1 MPVKPRLLVVEDDA
15 LARRNLQHILER
27 GDEYQVKTA
36 ADGQEA
42 LELLSRME
50 FSLVLTDLRMERID
64 GMRVL
69 EEVKRKS
76 PLTEV
81 IMLTAFASVDSAI
94 EAMKRGAFHY
104 IAKPYKIDEVRAQ
117 VANALEKVKLQQE
130 LQTLK
135 QDLRQKEGVS
145 AIVGNHP
152 RIQEL
157 IRTVAQVAP
166 TDANVLI
173 IGETGTGKELF
184 ARALHYAS
192 PRGEEKFLAFNC
204 AAFAPE
210 LLVSELFGHEKGAFT
225 GAGATKPGLFEAAN
239 KGTVFL
245 DEIGDMPSS
254 MQAKLLRVIQEKV
267 VTRVGGT
274 EPLPVDVRLVAAIN
288 RDLQALVDQGG
299 FRADLYYRLN
309 VVRLKLPALREHAE
323 DIPLLAHHFLEKHAQ
338 KQNKSIEEISARAM
352 EALMAYSYPGNVR
365 ELENLIER
373 AVTLR
378 SGGRLETADLPVEVR
393 GEDAVEEEE
402 PTQKALPTL
411 EEKEC
416 KYIKL
421 VLKHTKG
428 NKTQAARIL
437 GIDRVSLWRKI
448 KKYQIE
454 ESKETKSEKGKKS

>member
-1 MPVKPRLLVVEDDA
+1 
-15 LARRNLQHILER
+15 
-27 GDEYQVKTA
+27 
-36 ADGQEA
+36 
-42 LELLSRME
+42 
-50 FSLVLTDLRMERID
+50 
-64 GMRVL
+64 
-69 EEVKRKS
+69 
-76 PLTEV
+76 
-81 IMLTAFASVDSAI
+81 
-94 EAMKRGAFHY
+94 
-104 IAKPYKIDEVRAQ
+104 
-117 VANALEKVKLQQE
+117 
-130 LQTLK
+130 
-135 QDLRQKEGVS
+135 
-145 AIVGNHP
+145 
-152 RIQEL
+152 
-157 IRTVAQVAP
+157 
-166 TDANVLI
+166 
-173 IGETGTGKELF
+173 
-184 ARALHYAS
+184 
-192 PRGEEKFLAFNC
+192 
-204 AAFAPE
+204 
-210 LLVSELFGHEKGAFT
+210 
-225 GAGATKPGLFEAAN
+225 
-239 KGTVFL
+239 
-245 DEIGDMPSS
+245 
-254 MQAKLLRVIQEKV
+254 
-267 VTRVGGT
+267 
-274 EPLPVDVRLVAAIN
+274 VDVRLVAATN